1 MDDGRSLLPASV
13 GRWTWFYSQISVLGS
28 RYLNKKQGG
37 EIMQEGF
44 TVWFTGWSGS
54 GKTTLAKALENELKK
69 RGIRNV
75 QRLDGDI
82 VRKDLTRDLGFTKED
97 RDENIRRVTFVAD
110 LLSNNGVATLVS
122 FISPYIEARDN
133 ARKRCRN
140 FVEVYVKCSKEELIK
155 RDVKG
160 LYKKALAGEIENFT
174 GISDPYEEPPNPEVV
189 VETDKKNI
197 EECLEKIISVLEERE
212 FIPIGDA
219 AIQEDED
226 RGSN

>member
-1 MDDGRSLLPASV
+1 
-13 GRWTWFYSQISVLGS
+13 
-28 RYLNKKQGG
+28 
-37 EIMQEGF
+37 MQEGF

-69 RGIRNV
+69 RGIRNI

-110 LLSNNGVATLVS
+110 LLSNNGVITLVS
-122 FISPYIEARDN
+122 FISPYIKARDN
-133 ARKRCRN
+133 ARKRCSN

-155 RDVKG
+155 RDMKG

-174 GISDPYEEPPNPEVV
+174 GISDPYEEPPNPEVA
-189 VETDKKNI
+189 VETDKENI

-219 AIQEDED
+219 AISEDDD

>member
-1 MDDGRSLLPASV
+1 MDEACFQQALDDGRD
-13 GRWTWFYSQISVLGS
+13 FNYD
-28 RYLNKKQGG
+28 KGG

-122 FISPYIEARDN
+122 FISPYIKARDN

-189 VETDKKNI
+189 VETDKENI
-197 EECLEKIISVLEERE
+197 EESLEKIINLLEERE

-219 AIQEDED
+219 AISEDED
-226 RGSN
+226 RGSD